1 MFTTF
6 DEFNYYSAAD
16 RSYLRVG
23 LWVLGAHISAIAIL
37 GLSIYLKPNAEFI
50 MMAEMID
57 RQSSALVQNFKQSKD
72 TKEVKDKKDVLKL
85 SDLATETA
93 SEKKPVEGTPGAAA
107 VYLPNA
113 DASELNNPKP
123 PYPTISRR
131 LGEQGRVI
139 LKACVSS
146 AGGLDSLNL
155 IKTSGFDRLDRIALE
170 TVQRWKFIP
179 ARRGQQAVAMC
190 YQLPIQFTLEK

>member
-1 MFTTF
+1 MDSVF
-6 DEFNYYSAAD
+6 DSSNFIKTGA
-16 RSYLRVG
+16 
-23 LWVLGAHISAIAIL
+23 WVLGAHVLAIAFLVL
-37 GLSIYLKPNAEFI
+37 GIYLKPNTEFI

-57 RQSSALVQNFKQSKD
+57 RQSSALVQNF
-72 TKEVKDKKDVLKL
+72 TKSNDAREIKDKKEVLKL
-85 SDLATETA
+85 SDSASELA
-93 SEKKPVEGTPGAAA
+93 SEKKPVDGNPGAAA
-107 VYLPNA
+107 VYMPNA

-123 PYPTISRR
+123 PYPAISRR

-146 AGGLDSLNL
+146 VGGIDSLSL
-155 IKTSGFDRLDRIALE
+155 IKSSGFDRLDRIALE

-179 ARRGQQAVAMC
+179 ARRGQQPVAMC

>member
-1 MFTTF
+1 MVNVF
-6 DEFNYYSAAD
+6 DDSNLD
-16 RSYLRVG
+16 RGYLKAG
-23 LWVLGAHISAIAIL
+23 AWVLGAHVLAI
-37 GLSIYLKPNAEFI
+37 GLLVVGVLVKPHAELV

-57 RQSSALVQNFKQSKD
+57 RQSSALVQNFKKSND
-72 TKEVKDKKDVLKL
+72 IKEVKDKKEVLKL
-85 SDLATETA
+85 SDSAAEQA
-93 SEKKPVEGTPGAAA
+93 SEKKPVDGNPGAAA
-107 VYLPNA
+107 VYMPNA

-123 PYPTISRR
+123 PYPAISRR

-146 AGGLDSLNL
+146 TGGIDSLNL
-155 IKTSGFDRLDRIALE
+155 IKSSGFDRLDRIALE

-179 ARRGQQAVAMC
+179 ARRGQQPVAMC

>member
-1 MFTTF
+1 MDSVF
-6 DEFNYYSAAD
+6 DSSNFIKTGA
-16 RSYLRVG
+16 
-23 LWVLGAHISAIAIL
+23 WVLGAHVLAIAFLVL
-37 GLSIYLKPNAEFI
+37 GIYLKPNTEFI

-57 RQSSALVQNFKQSKD
+57 RQSSALVQNF
-72 TKEVKDKKDVLKL
+72 TKSNDAREIKDKKEVLKL
-85 SDLATETA
+85 SDSASELA
-93 SEKKPVEGTPGAAA
+93 SEKKPVDGNLGAAA
-107 VYLPNA
+107 VYMPNA

-123 PYPTISRR
+123 PYPAISRR

-146 AGGLDSLNL
+146 VGGIDSLSL
-155 IKTSGFDRLDRIALE
+155 IKSSGFDRLDRIALE

-179 ARRGQQAVAMC
+179 ARRGQQPVAMC

>member
-1 MFTTF
+1 MVNTF
-6 DEFNYYSAAD
+6 DDINPNLG
-16 RSYLRVG
+16 YLKAG
-23 LWVLGAHISAIAIL
+23 AWVLGAHVLAI
-37 GLSIYLKPNAEFI
+37 GLLIVGVFIKPHTELV

-57 RQSSALVQNFKQSKD
+57 RQSSALVQNFKKSND
-72 TKEVKDKKDVLKL
+72 TKEVKDKKEVLKL
-85 SDLATETA
+85 SDSAVEQA
-93 SEKKPVEGTPGAAA
+93 SEKKPVDGNPGAAA
-107 VYLPNA
+107 VYMPNA

-123 PYPTISRR
+123 PYPAISRR

-146 AGGLDSLNL
+146 IGGIDSLNL
-155 IKTSGFDRLDRIALE
+155 IKSSGFDRLDRIALE

-179 ARRGQQAVAMC
+179 ARRGQQPVAMC

>member
-1 MFTTF
+1 MVNTF
-6 DEFNYYSAAD
+6 DDINPNLG
-16 RSYLRVG
+16 YLKAG
-23 LWVLGAHISAIAIL
+23 AWVLGAHVLAI
-37 GLSIYLKPNAEFI
+37 GLLIVGVFIKPHTELV

-57 RQSSALVQNFKQSKD
+57 RQSSALVQNFKKSND
-72 TKEVKDKKDVLKL
+72 TKEVKDKKEVLKL
-85 SDLATETA
+85 SDSAAEQA
-93 SEKKPVEGTPGAAA
+93 SEKKPVDGNPGAAA
-107 VYLPNA
+107 VYMPNA

-123 PYPTISRR
+123 PYPPISRR

-146 AGGLDSLNL
+146 TGGIDSLNL
-155 IKTSGFDRLDRIALE
+155 IKSSGFDRLDRIALE

-179 ARRGQQAVAMC
+179 ARRGQQPVAMC

>member
-1 MFTTF
+1 
-6 DEFNYYSAAD
+6 
-16 RSYLRVG
+16 
-23 LWVLGAHISAIAIL
+23 
-37 GLSIYLKPNAEFI
+37 

-57 RQSSALVQNFKQSKD
+57 RQSSALVQNFKKSND
-72 TKEVKDKKDVLKL
+72 TKEVKDKKEVLKL
-85 SDLATETA
+85 SDSAAEQA
-93 SEKKPVEGTPGAAA
+93 SEKKPVDGNPGAAA
-107 VYLPNA
+107 VYMPNA

-123 PYPTISRR
+123 PYPAISRR

-146 AGGLDSLNL
+146 TGGIDSLNL
-155 IKTSGFDRLDRIALE
+155 IKSSGFDRLDRIALE

-179 ARRGQQAVAMC
+179 ARRGQQPVAMC

>member
-1 MFTTF
+1 MDNVF
-6 DEFNYYSAAD
+6 DHSNYIKTGA
-16 RSYLRVG
+16 
-23 LWVLGAHISAIAIL
+23 WVLAAHAIAIVL
-37 GLSIYLKPNAEFI
+37 LAIGILLKPHTELV

-57 RQSSALVQNFKQSKD
+57 RQSSALVQNFKKSND
-72 TKEVKDKKDVLKL
+72 TKEVKDKKEVLKL
-85 SDLATETA
+85 SDSATEIA
-93 SEKKPVEGTPGAAA
+93 SEKKPIDGNPGAAA
-107 VYLPNA
+107 VYMPNA

-123 PYPTISRR
+123 PYPAISRR

-146 AGGLDSLNL
+146 IGGIDSLNL
-155 IKTSGFDRLDRIALE
+155 IKSSGFDRLDRIALE

-179 ARRGQQAVAMC
+179 ARRGQQTVAMC

>member
-1 MFTTF
+1 MDSVF
-6 DEFNYYSAAD
+6 DSSNFIKTGA
-16 RSYLRVG
+16 
-23 LWVLGAHISAIAIL
+23 WVLGAHVLAIAFLVL
-37 GLSIYLKPNAEFI
+37 GIYLKPNTEFI

-57 RQSSALVQNFKQSKD
+57 RQSSALVQNF
-72 TKEVKDKKDVLKL
+72 TKSNDAKEIKDKKEALKL
-85 SDLATETA
+85 SDSASELA
-93 SEKKPVEGTPGAAA
+93 SEKKPVDGNPGAAA
-107 VYLPNA
+107 VYMPNA

-123 PYPTISRR
+123 PYPAISRR

-146 AGGLDSLNL
+146 VGGIDSLSL
-155 IKTSGFDRLDRIALE
+155 IKSSGFDRLDRIALE

-179 ARRGQQAVAMC
+179 ARRGQQPVAMC

>member
-1 MFTTF
+1 MEISSDLDVKST
-6 DEFNYYSAAD
+6 YVKA
-16 RSYLRVG
+16 G
-23 LWVLGAHISAIAIL
+23 IWVLGSHLLAI
-37 GLSIYLKPNAEFI
+37 GLLVVGAFLKPQTELV

-57 RQSSALVQNFKQSKD
+57 RQSSALVQNFRKS
-72 TKEVKDKKDVLKL
+72 TANEVKNHKEALKV
-85 SDLATETA
+85 SDSAAETA
-93 SEKKPVEGTPGAAA
+93 SEKKPVDGNPGVAA
-107 VYLPNA
+107 VYMPNA

-123 PYPTISRR
+123 PYPPISRR

-146 AGGLDSLNL
+146 TGGIDSLNL
-155 IKTSGFDRLDRIALE
+155 IKSSGFDRLDRIALE

-179 ARRGQQAVAMC
+179 ARRGQQPVAMC

>member
-1 MFTTF
+1 MDSVF
-6 DEFNYYSAAD
+6 DSSNFIKTGA
-16 RSYLRVG
+16 
-23 LWVLGAHISAIAIL
+23 WVLGAHVLAIAFLVL
-37 GLSIYLKPNAEFI
+37 GIYLKPNTEFI

-57 RQSSALVQNFKQSKD
+57 RQSSALVQNF
-72 TKEVKDKKDVLKL
+72 TKSNDAKEIKDKKEVLKL
-85 SDLATETA
+85 SDSASELA
-93 SEKKPVEGTPGAAA
+93 SEKKPVDGNLGAAT
-107 VYLPNA
+107 VYMPNA

-146 AGGLDSLNL
+146 VGDIDSLSL
-155 IKTSGFDRLDRIALE
+155 IKSSGFDRLDRIALE

-179 ARRGQQAVAMC
+179 ARRGQQPVAMC

>member
-1 MFTTF
+1 MVNTF
-6 DEFNYYSAAD
+6 DDINPNLG
-16 RSYLRVG
+16 YLKAG
-23 LWVLGAHISAIAIL
+23 AWVLGAHVLAI
-37 GLSIYLKPNAEFI
+37 GLLIVGVFIKPHTELV

-57 RQSSALVQNFKQSKD
+57 RQSSALVQNFKKSND
-72 TKEVKDKKDVLKL
+72 TKEVKDKKEVLKL
-85 SDLATETA
+85 SDSAAEQA
-93 SEKKPVEGTPGAAA
+93 SEKKPVDGNPGAAA
-107 VYLPNA
+107 VYMPNA

-123 PYPTISRR
+123 PYPAISRR

-146 AGGLDSLNL
+146 TGGIDSLNL
-155 IKTSGFDRLDRIALE
+155 IKSSGFDRLDRIALE

-179 ARRGQQAVAMC
+179 ARRGQQPVAMC

>member
-1 MFTTF
+1 MVNVF
-6 DEFNYYSAAD
+6 DDSNLD
-16 RSYLRVG
+16 RGYLKAG
-23 LWVLGAHISAIAIL
+23 AWVLGAHVLAI
-37 GLSIYLKPNAEFI
+37 GLLIVGVLVKPHTELV

-57 RQSSALVQNFKQSKD
+57 RQSSALVQNFKKSND
-72 TKEVKDKKDVLKL
+72 TKEVKDKKEVLKL
-85 SDLATETA
+85 SDSAAEQA
-93 SEKKPVEGTPGAAA
+93 SEKKPVDGNPGAAA
-107 VYLPNA
+107 VYMPNA

-123 PYPTISRR
+123 PYPAISRR

-146 AGGLDSLNL
+146 TGGIDSLNL
-155 IKTSGFDRLDRIALE
+155 IKSSGFDRLDRIALE

-179 ARRGQQAVAMC
+179 ARRGQQPLAMC

>member
-1 MFTTF
+1 MVNIF
-6 DEFNYYSAAD
+6 DDINPNLG
-16 RSYLRVG
+16 YLKAG
-23 LWVLGAHISAIAIL
+23 AWVLGAHVLAI
-37 GLSIYLKPNAEFI
+37 GLLIVGVFIKPHTELV

-57 RQSSALVQNFKQSKD
+57 RQSSALVQNFKKSND
-72 TKEVKDKKDVLKL
+72 TKEVKDKKEVLKL
-85 SDLATETA
+85 SDSAAEQA
-93 SEKKPVEGTPGAAA
+93 SEKKPVDGNPGAAA
-107 VYLPNA
+107 VYMPNA

-123 PYPTISRR
+123 PYPAISRR

-146 AGGLDSLNL
+146 TGGIDSLNL
-155 IKTSGFDRLDRIALE
+155 IKSSGFDRLDRIALE

-179 ARRGQQAVAMC
+179 ARRGQQPVAMC

>member
-1 MFTTF
+1 MVNTF
-6 DEFNYYSAAD
+6 DDINPNLG
-16 RSYLRVG
+16 YLKAG
-23 LWVLGAHISAIAIL
+23 AWVLGAHLLAI
-37 GLSIYLKPNAEFI
+37 GLLIVGVFFKPHTELV

-57 RQSSALVQNFKQSKD
+57 RQSSALVQNFKKSND
-72 TKEVKDKKDVLKL
+72 TKEVKDKKEVLKL
-85 SDLATETA
+85 SDSAAEQA
-93 SEKKPVEGTPGAAA
+93 SEKKPVDGNPGAAA
-107 VYLPNA
+107 VYMPNA

-123 PYPTISRR
+123 PYPAISRR

-146 AGGLDSLNL
+146 TGGIDSLNL
-155 IKTSGFDRLDRIALE
+155 IKSSGFDRLDRIALE

-179 ARRGQQAVAMC
+179 ARRGQQPVAMC

>member
-1 MFTTF
+1 MDYVF
-6 DEFNYYSAAD
+6 DHSNYIKTG
-16 RSYLRVG
+16 V
-23 LWVLGAHISAIAIL
+23 WVLAAHAIAIVL
-37 GLSIYLKPNAEFI
+37 LAIGILLKPHTELV

-57 RQSSALVQNFKQSKD
+57 RQSSALVQNFKKSND
-72 TKEVKDKKDVLKL
+72 AKEVKDKKELLKL
-85 SDLATETA
+85 SDSAAETA
-93 SEKKPVEGTPGAAA
+93 SEKKPIDGNPGAAA
-107 VYLPNA
+107 VYMPNA

-123 PYPTISRR
+123 PYPAISRR

-146 AGGLDSLNL
+146 IGGIDSLNL
-155 IKTSGFDRLDRIALE
+155 IKSSGFDRLDRIALE

-179 ARRGQQAVAMC
+179 AKRGQQAVAMC

>member
-1 MFTTF
+1 MVNTF
-6 DEFNYYSAAD
+6 DDINPNLG
-16 RSYLRVG
+16 YLKAG
-23 LWVLGAHISAIAIL
+23 AWVLGAHVLAI
-37 GLSIYLKPNAEFI
+37 GLLIVGVFIKPHTELV

-57 RQSSALVQNFKQSKD
+57 RQSSALVQNFKKSND
-72 TKEVKDKKDVLKL
+72 TKEVKDKKEVLKL
-85 SDLATETA
+85 SDSAAEQA
-93 SEKKPVEGTPGAAA
+93 SEKKPVVGNPGAAA
-107 VYLPNA
+107 VYMPNA

-123 PYPTISRR
+123 PYPAISRR

-146 AGGLDSLNL
+146 TGGIDSLNL
-155 IKTSGFDRLDRIALE
+155 IKSSGFDRLDRIALE

-179 ARRGQQAVAMC
+179 ARRGQQPVAMC

>member
-1 MFTTF
+1 MFITF
-6 DEFNYYSAAD
+6 DNFNNRLAAD
-16 RSYLRVG
+16 FGYLKTGV
-23 LWVLGAHISAIAIL
+23 WVFGVHVLAIAIL
-37 GLSIYLKPNAEFI
+37 GLSMYLKPNAELI

-57 RQSSALVQNFKQSKD
+57 RQSSALVQNFKKSSD
-72 TKEVKDKKDVLKL
+72 TKEVKEKKEVLKL
-85 SDLATETA
+85 SDSASEVA
-93 SEKKPVEGTPGAAA
+93 SEKRPMDGNPGAAA
-107 VYLPNA
+107 IYMPNA

-123 PYPTISRR
+123 PYPVISRR

-146 AGGLDSLNL
+146 VGGIDSLSL
-155 IKTSGFDRLDRIALE
+155 VKSSGFDRLDRIALE

-179 ARRGQQAVAMC
+179 ARRGQQPVAMC

>member
-1 MFTTF
+1 MVNTF
-6 DEFNYYSAAD
+6 DDINPNLG
-16 RSYLRVG
+16 YLKAG
-23 LWVLGAHISAIAIL
+23 AWVLGAHLVAI
-37 GLSIYLKPNAEFI
+37 GLLIVGVFFKPHTELV

-57 RQSSALVQNFKQSKD
+57 RQSSALVQNFKKSND
-72 TKEVKDKKDVLKL
+72 TKEVKDKKEVLKL
-85 SDLATETA
+85 SDSAAETA
-93 SEKKPVEGTPGAAA
+93 SEKKPVDGNPGAAA
-107 VYLPNA
+107 VYMPNA

-123 PYPTISRR
+123 PYPAISRR

-146 AGGLDSLNL
+146 IGGIDSLNL
-155 IKTSGFDRLDRIALE
+155 IKSSGFDRLDRIALE

-179 ARRGQQAVAMC
+179 ARRGQQPVAMC

>member
-1 MFTTF
+1 MVNIF
-6 DEFNYYSAAD
+6 DDINPNLG
-16 RSYLRVG
+16 YLKAG
-23 LWVLGAHISAIAIL
+23 TWVLGAHVLAI
-37 GLSIYLKPNAEFI
+37 GLLIVGVFIKPHTELV

-57 RQSSALVQNFKQSKD
+57 RQSSALVQNFKKSND
-72 TKEVKDKKDVLKL
+72 TKEVKDKKEVLKL
-85 SDLATETA
+85 SDSAVEQA
-93 SEKKPVEGTPGAAA
+93 SEKKPVVGNPGAAA
-107 VYLPNA
+107 VYMPNA

-123 PYPTISRR
+123 PYPAISRR

-146 AGGLDSLNL
+146 TGGIDSLNL
-155 IKTSGFDRLDRIALE
+155 IKSSGFDRLDRIALE

-179 ARRGQQAVAMC
+179 ARRGQQPVAMC

>member
-1 MFTTF
+1 MVNVF
-6 DEFNYYSAAD
+6 DDSNLD
-16 RSYLRVG
+16 RGYLKAG
-23 LWVLGAHISAIAIL
+23 AWVLGAHVLAI
-37 GLSIYLKPNAEFI
+37 GLLVVGVLVKPHTELV

-57 RQSSALVQNFKQSKD
+57 RQSSALVQNFKKSND
-72 TKEVKDKKDVLKL
+72 TKEVKDKKEVLKL
-85 SDLATETA
+85 SDSAAEQA
-93 SEKKPVEGTPGAAA
+93 SEKKPVDGNPGAAA
-107 VYLPNA
+107 VYMPNA

-123 PYPTISRR
+123 PYPAISRR

-146 AGGLDSLNL
+146 TGGIDSLNL
-155 IKTSGFDRLDRIALE
+155 IKSSGFDRLDRIALE

-179 ARRGQQAVAMC
+179 ARHGQQPVAMC

>member
-1 MFTTF
+1 MDNVF
-6 DEFNYYSAAD
+6 DHSNYIKTG
-16 RSYLRVG
+16 V
-23 LWVLGAHISAIAIL
+23 WVLAAHAIAIVL
-37 GLSIYLKPNAEFI
+37 LAIGIILKPHTELV

-57 RQSSALVQNFKQSKD
+57 RQSSALVQNFKKSND
-72 TKEVKDKKDVLKL
+72 TKEVKDKKEVLKL
-85 SDLATETA
+85 SDSATETA
-93 SEKKPVEGTPGAAA
+93 SEKKPIDGNPGAAA
-107 VYLPNA
+107 VYMPNA

-123 PYPTISRR
+123 PYPAISRR

-146 AGGLDSLNL
+146 IGGIDSLNL
-155 IKTSGFDRLDRIALE
+155 IKSSGFDRLDRIALE

-179 ARRGQQAVAMC
+179 AKRGQQAVAMC

>member
-1 MFTTF
+1 MDSVF
-6 DEFNYYSAAD
+6 DSSNFIKTGA
-16 RSYLRVG
+16 
-23 LWVLGAHISAIAIL
+23 WVLGAHVLAIAFLVL
-37 GLSIYLKPNAEFI
+37 GIYLKPNTEFI

-57 RQSSALVQNFKQSKD
+57 RQSSALVQNF
-72 TKEVKDKKDVLKL
+72 TKSNDAKEIKDKKEVLKL
-85 SDLATETA
+85 SDSASELA
-93 SEKKPVEGTPGAAA
+93 SEKKPVDGNLGAAA
-107 VYLPNA
+107 VYMPNA

-123 PYPTISRR
+123 PYPAISRR

-146 AGGLDSLNL
+146 VGGIDSLSL
-155 IKTSGFDRLDRIALE
+155 IKSSGFDRLDRIALE

-179 ARRGQQAVAMC
+179 ARRGQQPVAMC

>member
-1 MFTTF
+1 M
-6 DEFNYYSAAD
+6 
-16 RSYLRVG
+16 
-23 LWVLGAHISAIAIL
+23 LGAHVLAIAFLVL
-37 GLSIYLKPNAEFI
+37 GIYLKPNTEFI

-57 RQSSALVQNFKQSKD
+57 RQSSALVQNF
-72 TKEVKDKKDVLKL
+72 TKSNDAKEIKDKKEVLKL
-85 SDLATETA
+85 SDSASELA
-93 SEKKPVEGTPGAAA
+93 SEKKPVDGNPGAAA
-107 VYLPNA
+107 VYMPNA

-123 PYPTISRR
+123 PYPAISRR

-146 AGGLDSLNL
+146 VGGIDSLSL
-155 IKTSGFDRLDRIALE
+155 IKSSGFDRLDRIALE

-179 ARRGQQAVAMC
+179 ARRGQQPVAMC

>member
-1 MFTTF
+1 MDSVF
-6 DEFNYYSAAD
+6 DSSNFIKTGA
-16 RSYLRVG
+16 
-23 LWVLGAHISAIAIL
+23 WVLGAHVLAIAFLVL
-37 GLSIYLKPNAEFI
+37 GIYLKPNTEFI

-57 RQSSALVQNFKQSKD
+57 RQSSALVQNF
-72 TKEVKDKKDVLKL
+72 TKSNDAREIKDKKEVLKL
-85 SDLATETA
+85 SDSASELA
-93 SEKKPVEGTPGAAA
+93 SEKKTVDGNPGAAA
-107 VYLPNA
+107 VYMPNA

-123 PYPTISRR
+123 PYPAISRR

-146 AGGLDSLNL
+146 VGGIDSLSL
-155 IKTSGFDRLDRIALE
+155 IKSSGFDRLDRIALE

-179 ARRGQQAVAMC
+179 ARRGQQPVAMC

>member
-1 MFTTF
+1 MDSVF
-6 DEFNYYSAAD
+6 DSSNFIKTGA
-16 RSYLRVG
+16 
-23 LWVLGAHISAIAIL
+23 WVLGAHVLAIAFLVL
-37 GLSIYLKPNAEFI
+37 GIYLKPNTEFI

-57 RQSSALVQNFKQSKD
+57 RQSSALVQNF
-72 TKEVKDKKDVLKL
+72 TKSNDAKEIKDKKEVLKL
-85 SDLATETA
+85 SDSASELA
-93 SEKKPVEGTPGAAA
+93 SEKKPVDGNPGAAA
-107 VYLPNA
+107 VYMPNA

-123 PYPTISRR
+123 PYPAISRR

-146 AGGLDSLNL
+146 VGGIDSLSL
-155 IKTSGFDRLDRIALE
+155 IKSSGFDRLDRIALE

-179 ARRGQQAVAMC
+179 ARRGQQPVAMC

>member
-1 MFTTF
+1 MDNVF
-6 DEFNYYSAAD
+6 DHSNYIKTG
-16 RSYLRVG
+16 V
-23 LWVLGAHISAIAIL
+23 WVLAAHAIAIVL
-37 GLSIYLKPNAEFI
+37 LAIGIILKPHTELV

-57 RQSSALVQNFKQSKD
+57 RQSSALVQNFKKSND
-72 TKEVKDKKDVLKL
+72 TKEVKDKKEVLKL
-85 SDLATETA
+85 SDSAAETA
-93 SEKKPVEGTPGAAA
+93 SEKKPIDGNPGAAA
-107 VYLPNA
+107 VYMPNA

-123 PYPTISRR
+123 PYPAISRR

-146 AGGLDSLNL
+146 IGGIDSLNL
-155 IKTSGFDRLDRIALE
+155 IKSSGFDRLDRIALE